1 MKIKKNDTVKIMTG
15 KDKGKTGK
23 VTQIFASL
31 NKVVVEKIN
40 KRFKNLRPRKEGEK
54 GQRIEF
60 DAPMAVS
67 NVMLVCKK
75 CGKTTRIGYKVSGD
89 KKYRICKKCKETL
102 N

>member
-1 MKIKKNDTVKIMTG
+1 MVKVIAG

-23 VTQIFASL
+23 VVQVFKDL
-31 NKVVVEKIN
+31 NKIVVEKLN
-40 KRFKNLRPRKEGEK
+40 KRYKNLRPRKEGEK

-60 DAPMAVS
+60 DAPLDAS

-75 CGKTTRIGYKVSGD
+75 CGQITKVGYKVSGD
-89 KKYRICKKCKETL
+89 KKYRICKKCKETI

>member
-1 MKIKKNDTVKIMTG
+1 MKIKKNDTVKIMAG

-60 DAPMAVS
+60 DAPMAAS

>member
-1 MKIKKNDTVKIMTG
+1 MVKVIAG

-23 VTQIFASL
+23 VVQVFKDL
-31 NKVVVEKIN
+31 NKIVVEKLN
-40 KRFKNLRPRKEGEK
+40 KRYKNLRPRKEGEK

-60 DAPMAVS
+60 DAPLDAS

-75 CGKTTRIGYKVSGD
+75 CGQTTKVGYKVSGD
-89 KKYRICKKCKETL
+89 KKYRICKKCKETI

>member
-1 MKIKKNDTVKIMTG
+1 MNIKKNDMVKVIAG

-23 VTQIFASL
+23 VVQVFKDL
-31 NKVVVEKIN
+31 NKIVVEKLN
-40 KRFKNLRPRKEGEK
+40 KRYKNLRPRKEGEK

-60 DAPMAVS
+60 DAPLDAS

-75 CGKTTRIGYKVSGD
+75 CGQTTKVGYKVSGD
-89 KKYRICKKCKETL
+89 KKYRICKKCKETI

>member
-1 MKIKKNDTVKIMTG
+1 MKLKKNDIIKVIAG

-23 VTQIFASL
+23 VTQIFGTL

-40 KRFKNLRPRKEGEK
+40 KRFKNLRPKREGEK

-60 DAPMAVS
+60 DAPMDIS
-67 NVMLVCKK
+67 NVMLVCNK
-75 CGKTTRIGYKVSGD
+75 CGKTTKIGYKVSGD
-89 KKYRICKKCKETL
+89 KKYRVCKKCKETL